1 MSLLI
6 SVVRRTKIIAMPC
19 TTWPTALERV
29 REVSLPWTMT
39 LEGTEVERASI
50 YVADVV
56 SGTAKDVLGV
66 AQRLLQAN
74 CPPDEGSKGS
84 IDNT

>member
-1 MSLLI
+1 
-6 SVVRRTKIIAMPC
+6 
-19 TTWPTALERV
+19 
-29 REVSLPWTMT
+29 MT